1 MQLADLETL
10 KQSSRLVHYC
20 ATPLLFDPAFRQQI
34 QTDQQGKVEGK
45 VSVSKCQ
52 RGWALC
58 SRAKDG
64 FAIFSQDRAALSS
77 PLCYRMNLH
86 PVRWRLRKS
95 LGPYSLSPAAAPSLG
110 KTDFHFLLGEFRAE
124 SSEAIRERCL
134 VVICWGSK
142 ASLYAFSSQTG

>member
-52 RGWALC
+52 WGWALC
-58 SRAKDG
+58 TGPEGG
-64 FAIFSQDRAALSS
+64 FAIFSQDKAALSLS
-77 PLCYRMNLH
+77 LHYRMNSH
-86 PVRWRLRKS
+86 PIRWRLRKS
-95 LGPYSLSPAAAPSLG
+95 LGPQA
-110 KTDFHFLLGEFRAE
+110 FLLQSHHPWE
-124 SSEAIRERCL
+124 SLISFFWPGNSWLSLAKLSESA
-134 VVICWGSK
+134 VW
-142 ASLYAFSSQTG
+142 Y

>member
-52 RGWALC
+52 QGWALC
-58 SRAKDG
+58 TGPEGG
-64 FAIFSQDRAALSS
+64 FAVLSQDRAALSS
-77 PLCYRMNLH
+77 SLHYRMNLQH
-86 PVRWRLRKS
+86 VRWRLRKS
-95 LGPYSLSPAAAPSLG
+95 LGPQSLPPAVTPSLG
-110 KTDFHFLLGEFRAE
+110 KSDFLFLPRELRAE
-124 SSEAIRERCL
+124 SSKAIRERCL
-134 VVICWGSK
+134 VLIC
-142 ASLYAFSSQTG
+142 